1 MHTQNKDQLTQAKYG
16 EWLASLFGAC
26 LVAIALGVW
35 LNEAFGSLAWAI
47 LIVGV
52 ALHSWGMYATYQRNK

>member
-1 MHTQNKDQLTQAKYG
+1 MKNMNNLTQAKYG

-26 LVAIALGVW
+26 LIAFVLGVW
-35 LNEAFGSLAWAI
+35 LANTFSAWAWLI

-52 ALHSWGMYATYQRNK
+52 LLHSYGMYKTYQRNK

>member
-1 MHTQNKDQLTQAKYG
+1 MHTENKDQLTQAKYG

-26 LVAIALGVW
+26 LVAFALGVW
-35 LNEAFGSLAWAI
+35 LHEVFDSLAWAI
-47 LIVGV
+47 LLVGV